1 MFAQTHLEHVRN
13 PERFLPGAAGECGG
27 VNSNMLSLRSVH
39 LGRKSGEERTLWK
52 TPTAGKW
59 SLGVG
64 VVTEAAI
71 PALCPSRESLGPEVI
86 ERRETPEDPSTRSS
100 PSAGTPSARVMP
112 VCVNT
117 LAGNLQLSHLRR
129 CQAGW
134 ASRGP
139 GAPLSCPPT
148 GRTLSQEQTCLHL

>member
-27 VNSNMLSLRSVH
+27 VNSNMLSLRSAH
-39 LGRKSGEERTLWK
+39 LGRKSSEERTLWK

-86 ERRETPEDPSTRSS
+86 ERHQKIP
-100 PSAGTPSARVMP
+100 A
-112 VCVNT
+112 
-117 LAGNLQLSHLRR
+117 
-129 CQAGW
+129 
-134 ASRGP
+134 P
-139 GAPLSCPPT
+139 GARPAQGP
-148 GRTLSQEQTCLHL
+148 